1 MSEKQTNYK
10 VVRELLA
17 FASAT
22 EGDIAS
28 LSKEEVGERLQ
39 SQGINPQALEKAT
52 NKRLQIIR
60 NKIEAARA
68 AEQAEVNSL
77 RTAKPISNGFA
88 FAARTDIVVDQE
100 DKELLQRLAQ
110 PDIEDDGTED

>member
-10 VVRELLA
+10 VVRELLS

-28 LSKEEVGERLQ
+28 LSKEEVSERLQ
-39 SQGINPQALEKAT
+39 LQGIDSKSLEKAMD
-52 NKRLQIIR
+52 KRLLIIR
-60 NKIEAARA
+60 NKFEAARA
-68 AEQAEVNSL
+68 AEQADVNSL
-77 RTAKPISNGFA
+77 RTIKPISNGFA

-110 PDIEDDGTED
+110 PDIEDDDTAD